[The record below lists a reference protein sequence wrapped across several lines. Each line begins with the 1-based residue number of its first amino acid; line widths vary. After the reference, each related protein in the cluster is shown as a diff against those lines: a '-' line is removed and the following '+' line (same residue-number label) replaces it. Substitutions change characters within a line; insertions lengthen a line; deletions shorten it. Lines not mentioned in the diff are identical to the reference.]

1 MFRGLFQPM
10 HWLVV
15 LGVVLLIFGPK
26 NIGQLGAGLGKS
38 IRDFKK
44 AINTDDD
51 KVIEIN
57 PESGKKE

>member
-1 MFRGLFQPM
+1 MFRGIFQPV

-15 LGVVLLIFGPK
+15 LGIVLLIFGPK
-26 NIGQLGAGLGKS
+26 NIGKLGAGLGKS

-44 AINTDDD
+44 AVNPDED

-57 PESGKKE
+57 PGAGKKE

>member
-1 MFRGLFQPM
+1 MFRGIFQPM
-10 HWLVV
+10 HWIMV

-44 AINTDDD
+44 AISSDDD
-51 KVIEIN
+51 KAIEVK
-57 PESGKKE
+57 PESTNKE